1 MPKTNTSIFVDS
13 SAISVAF
20 VAIQSIDPNGNSI
33 KYFQRL
39 LQCFG
44 VVYMAIVII
53 LGFIGNSISC
63 YVFVRSKLKYEE
75 NINKKYIFKLIPLF
89 VDVWVVVYI

>member
-1 MPKTNTSIFVDS
+1 MPRINTTAYIDS
-13 SAISVAF
+13 SSISVA
-20 VAIQSIDPNGNSI
+20 VIAMQSIDSNGSSV

-39 LQCFG
+39 LQRFG

-63 YVFVRSKLKYEE
+63 YVFVRSKLR
-75 NINKKYIFKLIPLF
+75 
-89 VDVWVVVYI
+89 

>member
-1 MPKTNTSIFVDS
+1 MARTNTSIDIDS
-13 SAISVAF
+13 SAISIAVVAL
-20 VAIQSIDPNGNSI
+20 QNMDSTGNSI

-39 LQCFG
+39 LQRFG

-63 YVFVRSKLKYEE
+63 YVFVRSKLKYDE
-75 NINKKYIFKLIPLF
+75 NLIQKYL
-89 VDVWVVVYI
+89 

>member
-1 MPKTNTSIFVDS
+1 MPRTNATIYIDS
-13 SAISVAF
+13 SAMSVA
-20 VAIQSIDPNGNSI
+20 VIAMQNIDSNGNSI

-39 LQCFG
+39 LQRFG

-63 YVFVRSKLKYEE
+63 YVFVRSKLKYE
-75 NINKKYIFKLIPLF
+75 
-89 VDVWVVVYI
+89 

>member
-1 MPKTNTSIFVDS
+1 MARTNTSIDIDS
-13 SAISVAF
+13 SAISIAVVAL
-20 VAIQSIDPNGNSI
+20 QNMDSTGNSI

-39 LQCFG
+39 LQRFG

-63 YVFVRSKLKYEE
+63 YVFVRSKLKYDE
-75 NINKKYIFKLIPLF
+75 NLIRKYL
-89 VDVWVVVYI
+89 

>member
-1 MPKTNTSIFVDS
+1 MARTNTSIDIDS
-13 SAISVAF
+13 SAISIAVVAL
-20 VAIQSIDPNGNSI
+20 QNMDSTGNSI

-39 LQCFG
+39 LQRFG

-63 YVFVRSKLKYEE
+63 YVFVRSKLKYDE
-75 NINKKYIFKLIPLF
+75 NMIRKYL
-89 VDVWVVVYI
+89 